1 MRIEI
6 RERIFHAAV
15 AVLLEVSQK
24 TGVQRRILK
33 RRLEIEQNP
42 VPLPR
47 LHMRGGGKRH
57 RAGQSKMR
65 EQQLS
70 KVGIYG
76 FPLRIQKPERRVPQG
91 KPLHFA
97 AVAAVTDERHER
109 TYGRQNGMAERR
121 RHAVAVSRGA
131 GQGIGN
137 AARAEN
143 RCGAGKELCAV
154 RNAADPAVVQKQ
166 PFRSALPA
174 QHAAL
179 LHRPR
184 QCRKHIRGTVGHRE
198 HALPP
203 LGLQRAAIRFKE
215 LHCTLRR
222 KGKDAAVQKAAVSG
236 DVFQNLF
243 RRTCICNI
251 TSSLSGD
258 EKLLSAA
265 GVFLQKQ
272 DTQATACGMDRGK
285 HSGGS
290 PADDN
295 HISRQLFHRR
305 HNGPTPFPD
314 CQRFP

>member
-1 MRIEI
+1 
-6 RERIFHAAV
+6 
-15 AVLLEVSQK
+15 
-24 TGVQRRILK
+24 
-33 RRLEIEQNP
+33 
-42 VPLPR
+42 
-47 LHMRGGGKRH
+47 
-57 RAGQSKMR
+57 MR

-76 FPLRIQKPERRVPQG
+76 FPLRIQKPERRIAQG
-91 KPLHFA
+91 KPLHFG
-97 AVAAVTDERHER
+97 AVAAVADERHKR
-109 TYGRQNGMAERR
+109 TYGRQDGMSERR

-143 RCGAGKELCAV
+143 RCGAGKELCTV

-174 QHAAL
+174 LHSGL

-184 QCRKHIRGTVGHRE
+184 QRRKHVRGTVGHRE
-198 HALPP
+198 HALAT

-236 DVFQNLF
+236 DIFHNFF

-251 TSSLSGD
+251 TSSLPGD

-265 GVFLQKQ
+265 RVFLQKQ
-272 DTQATACGMDRGK
+272 DTQATARGMDRGK

-314 CQRFP
+314 CQRSP